1 MCIRDRGCTSC
12 TYISKSWSLICPKC
26 NNVDTIKWQQF
37 NTSKNLIHEADSIEK
52 NQAKGIIEELNTGI
66 DR

>member
-1 MCIRDRGCTSC
+1 M
-12 TYISKSWSLICPKC
+12 SKSWFLICPKC

-37 NTSKNLIHEADSIEK
+37 SPPDDIINKNSSKEIIK
-52 NQAKGIIEELNTGI
+52 PRGIIDELNIGV